1 MLLLPLTARAEDVVA
16 YEAEGEA
23 ASAGT
28 DPRVAALDDAFA
40 RAVTSALADLVAGD
54 ARTAHKGELDR
65 EIVGHARLWVKA
77 FTVTRDETN
86 EDRRQLVVSVRIDR
100 DKLRARLAELSIPT
114 LASGPAV
121 PADTRSVVIL
131 LREATPHGVHADYG
145 DGGEKDVPGV
155 AALTSALRNAGYAV
169 RVAPTSGAAARGDGD
184 LPLSDDEAGAL
195 ATQAGAQLA
204 LIAGVSVGAGVPARG
219 QPKDVALVT
228 AHVRLLDVV
237 QKKATGQG
245 SAIAAGLG
253 EEGLG
258 YAVDRALSGALGD
271 VLPPAPKKLAQAGS
285 YQGDDTPVTEPG
297 MVLVRLPTTTSWRLV
312 LQEQQYLAGARGV
325 HAATLRRLSP
335 RGWVL
340 GVATGEPIER
350 VAQIAKRA
358 PTADST
364 AAVKIVGDIV
374 ELSLT
379 GAAP

>member
-1 MLLLPLTARAEDVVA
+1 MVLLSLPARADDVVA

-23 ASAGT
+23 AAAGT
-28 DPRVAALDDAFA
+28 DPRVAALDDAFS
-40 RAVTSALADLVAGD
+40 RAVTSALTDLVAGD

-65 EIVGHARLWVKA
+65 EIVGHARLWVTA

-86 EDRRQLVVSVRIDR
+86 DDRRQLVVSVRIDR
-100 DKLRARLAELSIPT
+100 DKLRARLAALSIPT
-114 LASGPAV
+114 LTTGPAA
-121 PADTRSVVIL
+121 PSDTKSVVVL
-131 LREATPHGVHADYG
+131 LRSATPHGVHADFG
-145 DGGEKDVPGV
+145 DGGEKDVPGL
-155 AALTSALRNAGYAV
+155 AALTTALRAAGYAV

-184 LPLSDDEAGAL
+184 LPLSDDEAEAL

-204 LIAGVSVGAGVPARG
+204 LIAGVSVGAGVPTHG

-228 AHVRLLDVV
+228 AHVRLIE
-237 QKKATGQG
+237 QKKPVGQG
-245 SAIAAGLG
+245 AAIAAALG

-271 VLPPAPKKLAQAGS
+271 VLPPAPRKLAQAGS
-285 YQGDDTPVTEPG
+285 YQGDDSPVAESG
-297 MVLVRLPTTTSWRLV
+297 IVLVRLPTKTTWRLV
-312 LQEQQYLAGARGV
+312 LEEQKYLAGARGV

-335 RGWVL
+335 RGWVI
-340 GVATGEPIER
+340 GVATSEPIER
-350 VAQIAKRA
+350 VAQITKRA

-379 GAAP
+379 GASP